1 MDIATYADAE
11 AAVTPAAGP
20 TGIISPEQERKL
32 LSLPTELNFRDAE
45 AELLGALAGRLEGI
59 LGTRVVIA
67 ARQGRRWAK
76 VAAAPTETS
85 LAMIDCLIESPDR
98 DDRLSLD
105 PSQARVAFCSEEHA
119 PWTLVPFGTH
129 PPSVI
134 VLAGDWSQSLS
145 TLELLARNVSRLW
158 QLRGEAERARAGLL
172 AHRLARRLSRAR
184 GLREVY
190 EAIVHRMPMAVGARI
205 AALAV
210 PDPADGRLT
219 IVATHGYPRELVEHL
234 RIEPRS
240 GVFGS
245 VFQSGRVLLVKDFDQ
260 ASPSR
265 RRRPRYRTD
274 SFIAMPLVG
283 GHEVLGVICLT
294 DRRDDQPFT
303 TEDVSVLRV
312 LAAPAALALGR
323 EHALVQ
329 AEGYALTAAIDPLS
343 GAFNRRHF
351 HMRLE
356 EELQRSRRHALSLG
370 FLMIDIDDFKG
381 VNDSFG
387 HLAGDA
393 VIRDVAEILRR
404 SVRVF
409 DVCARFGGEE
419 FAIIMP
425 GSVVESAAMVAERI
439 RERIE
444 SYRPTE
450 YGLEKISLTVS
461 IGLAV
466 SSPGMS
472 AHDLIDSADR
482 ALYLAKR
489 AGKNRVRVATRKD
502 SGDREQPAIDAGDSG
517 TDGQVL

>member
-1 MDIATYADAE
+1 MLACAGLDLRRAE
-11 AAVTPAAGP
+11 T
-20 TGIISPEQERKL
+20 
-32 LSLPTELNFRDAE
+32 
-45 AELLGALAGRLEGI
+45 ELLGEVADRVHAVLS
-59 LGTRVVIA
+59 TRVLLIKKHD
-67 ARQGRRWAK
+67 RRWTTMAE
-76 VAAAPTETS
+76 APPD
-85 LAMIDCLIESPDR
+85 LPIDWIADLRPAIEALVSGTTT
-98 DDRLSLD
+98 LS
-105 PSQARVAFCSEEHA
+105 VEYSEESDSL
-119 PWTLVPFGTH
+119 WTLVECPAR
-129 PPSVI
+129 PPLV
-134 VLAGDWSQSLS
+134 VALQGDWTQSADA
-145 TLELLARNVSRLW
+145 LEHFAKAVSGMWESRA
-158 QLRGEAERARAGLL
+158 EANRARAGLT

-190 EAIVHRMPMAVGARI
+190 EAIVHRMPMAVHARI

-210 PDPADGRLT
+210 PDPSDGRLT

-245 VFQSGRVLLVKDFDQ
+245 VFQNGRVLLVKGLDKT
-260 ASPSR
+260 AEPR

-274 SFIAMPLVG
+274 SFVAIPLVAG
-283 GHEVLGVICLT
+283 REVLGVICVT
-294 DRRDDQPFT
+294 DRRDDKPFT
-303 TEDVSVLRV
+303 AEDVAILRAM
-312 LAAPAALALGR
+312 AAPAALALGR

-329 AEGYALTAAIDPLS
+329 AEGFALTAAIDPLS

-356 EELQRSRRHALSLG
+356 EELQRSRRHSLSLG
-370 FLMIDIDDFKG
+370 FLMIDIDDFKA

-393 VIRDVAEILRR
+393 VIKDVAEILRR

-425 GSVVESAAMVAERI
+425 GSVIESAAMVAERI

-444 SYRPTE
+444 AYRPSDA
-450 YGLEKISLTVS
+450 GLENLSMTVS

-472 AHDLIDSADR
+472 GHDLIGSADR
-482 ALYLAKR
+482 ALYMAKR
-489 AGKNRVRVATRKD
+489 AGKNRVRVANWEEESEPRL
-502 SGDREQPAIDAGDSG
+502 PIDPHSADP
-517 TDGQVL
+517 DGHGL

>member
-1 MDIATYADAE
+1 MASSQFPMGG
-11 AAVTPAAGP
+11 VSGL
-20 TGIISPEQERKL
+20 SLEQERAL
-32 LSLPTELNFRDAE
+32 LTAHQFENGYEPDHVE
-45 AELLGALAGRLEGI
+45 ATVARLSDTLGC
-59 LGTRVVIA
+59 RVVLVQKQSREWVLVTASPSDPGSDWILDLDTA
-67 ARQGRRWAK
+67 FEDVLRTRQPQTTRTGSG
-76 VAAAPTETS
+76 ET
-85 LAMIDCLIESPDR
+85 
-98 DDRLSLD
+98 
-105 PSQARVAFCSEEHA
+105 
-119 PWTLVPFGTH
+119 WTLMPCAVH
-129 PPSVI
+129 PSAVA
-134 VLAGDWSQSLS
+134 LFEGDWLS
-145 TLELLARNVSRLW
+145 SRAALSAAVKNLCILW
-158 QLRGEAERARAGLL
+158 SSESRGKRAHAGLT

-190 EAIVHRMPMAVGARI
+190 DAIVQRMPMAVHARI

-219 IVATHGYPRELVEHL
+219 IVATFGYPRELVEHL
-234 RIEPRS
+234 RIEPRT

-245 VFQSGRVLLVKDFDQ
+245 VFESGRVLLVTGLGETSSL
-260 ASPSR
+260 AR

-283 GHEVLGVICLT
+283 GHEVLGVICVT
-294 DRRDDQPFT
+294 DRHDDQPFT
-303 TEDVSVLRV
+303 AEDVSILRTM
-312 LAAPAALALGR
+312 AAPAALALGR
-323 EHALVQ
+323 EHAIVQ
-329 AEGYALTAAIDPLS
+329 AEGFALTAAIDPLS

-356 EELQRSRRHALSLG
+356 EELQRSRRHSLALG
-370 FLMIDIDDFKG
+370 FLMIDIDDFKA

-387 HLAGDA
+387 HLAGDT
-393 VIRDVAEILRR
+393 VIRDIAEILRR

-439 RERIE
+439 RERIDA
-444 SYRPTE
+444 YRPNE
-450 YGLEKISLTVS
+450 AGLEQLHLTVS

-472 AHDLIDSADR
+472 AHDLIDTADR

-489 AGKNRVRVATRKD
+489 AGKNRVRIASRD
-502 SGDREQPAIDAGDSG
+502 EHAPPAIEERSLDSNSDAEP
-517 TDGQVL
+517 

>member
-1 MDIATYADAE
+1 VHADTTLRCADRDLLSELAARIHSIVAVPVVVIRKEDRRWTIVGEAPSDAPADLVASFATALDRLVAGGPAIRADA
-11 AAVTPAAGP
+11 
-20 TGIISPEQERKL
+20 
-32 LSLPTELNFRDAE
+32 TED
-45 AELLGALAGRLEGI
+45 GR
-59 LGTRVVIA
+59 
-67 ARQGRRWAK
+67 
-76 VAAAPTETS
+76 
-85 LAMIDCLIESPDR
+85 
-98 DDRLSLD
+98 
-105 PSQARVAFCSEEHA
+105 A
-119 PWTLVPFGTH
+119 PWTLVSCTAH
-129 PPSVI
+129 PLSVI
-134 VLAGDWSQSLS
+134 AIRGDWTLS
-145 TLELLARNVSRLW
+145 VAAFASLARNVGRLLEM
-158 QLRGEAERARAGLL
+158 QTERDRARSGLS

-190 EAIVHRMPMAVGARI
+190 EAIVHRMPMAVQARI

-210 PDPADGRLT
+210 PDPSDGRLA

-234 RIEPRS
+234 RIDPKS
-240 GVFGS
+240 SVFGS
-245 VFQSGRVLLVKDFDQ
+245 VFQSGRVLHVKGFGD
-260 ASPSR
+260 SSSSR

-274 SFIAMPLVG
+274 SFIAIPLVG
-283 GHEVLGVICLT
+283 GHEVLGVICVT
-294 DRRDDQPFT
+294 DRRDDKPFT
-303 TEDVSVLRV
+303 TGDVSILRAM
-312 LAAPAALALGR
+312 AAPAALALGR

-329 AEGYALTAAIDPLS
+329 AEGFALTAAIDPLS

-356 EELQRSRRHALSLG
+356 EELQRSRRHSLSLG
-370 FLMIDIDDFKG
+370 FLMIDIDDFKT

-393 VIRDVAEILRR
+393 VIKDVAEILRR

-444 SYRPTE
+444 SYRPSDA
-450 YGLEKISLTVS
+450 GLENVSLTVS

-472 AHDLIDSADR
+472 GHDLIESADR

-489 AGKNRVRVATRKD
+489 AGKNRVRVATRD
-502 SGDREQPAIDAGDSG
+502 DVGDRNPLPLDSHRAESNG
-517 TDGQVL
+517 PGL